1 MVALVVFIIF
11 LSFHVFDS
19 FDIIII
25 ILFTVFFFVRA
36 FKATLRRIVVRTAG
50 FAAESCFGFAHLV
63 KSSSVVSVT
72 FIVIFEDFIL
82 QRLVMVLLQLV
93 ND

>member
-11 LSFHVFDS
+11 FSFHVFDS
-19 FDIIII
+19 LDIIII
-25 ILFTVFFFVRA
+25 LLTVFFLVRA